1 MTSSTTP
8 TTATTHPLAP
18 LSAKEVKAAT
28 EILTGSHRIADGS
41 RFVSV
46 SLQEPPKEE
55 VLAWDDATPLEPR
68 GIRSRLRPRRPSAAR
83 GGRLPHP

>member
-8 TTATTHPLAP
+8 TTVTTHPLAP
-18 LSAKEVKAAT
+18 LTADEVKAAT
-28 EILTGSHRIADGS
+28 DILTGSHRIAEGS

-55 VLAWDDATPLEPR
+55 VLAWDGAAVARRKASTTAVMT
-68 GIRSRLRPRRPSAAR
+68 LRTSA
-83 GGRLPHP
+83 G